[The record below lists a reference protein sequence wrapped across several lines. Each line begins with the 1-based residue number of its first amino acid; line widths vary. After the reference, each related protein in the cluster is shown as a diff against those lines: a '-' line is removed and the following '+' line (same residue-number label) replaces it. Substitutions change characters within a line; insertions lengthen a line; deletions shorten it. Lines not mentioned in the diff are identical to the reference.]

1 MLRFHILYIILSLP
15 VYLIFVYL
23 QQRKNN
29 PKVYISLIF
38 HGIFYIY
45 VCYVIKYTLFPIP
58 VNENYLSLV
67 RPGTTFKQNISMQ
80 PLWLSGHFSFT
91 KEHALNILMTIPFGF
106 IINYLIK
113 PRGSARILMLGVL
126 VGICIELIQFGISVL
141 LNYPYRII
149 DSNDVVMNLTGVVA
163 GYLIF
168 RVISSV
174 YIRLVDTLHMKH
186 NSFTQYIYDCGKT
199 Y

>member
-1 MLRFHILYIILSLP
+1 MILSLP

-67 RPGTTFKQNISMQ
+67 RPGTAFRQNINMQ
-80 PLWLSGHFSFT
+80 LLWLSDNFSFT

-113 PRGSARILMLGVL
+113 PRGFGRIILLGAL
-126 VGICIELIQFGISVL
+126 VGICIECFQLSISVL

-149 DSNDVVMNLTGVVA
+149 DSNDVVMNLAGVVA

-174 YIRLVDTLHMKH
+174 YIRLADTLHMEH
-186 NSFTQYIYDCGKT
+186 NSFTKYVYDCSKN
-199 Y
+199 